1 MPNLILAST
10 SPWRR
15 ALLEKLGIPFECA
28 APDIDETPQ
37 PGESPRHLVLRL
49 AQEKAQ
55 CLAARYPNYSVSLA
69 QLIIPAADLSEQIST
84 AGTEASGTSNMKFA
98 LNGALTIGTL
108 DGANVEM
115 LEHVGEENIFIFG
128 NTTEEV
134 EALRAGGYKP
144 RDYYEQDEELREVLT
159 QIATGV
165 FNPDEPGRY
174 RDLVDSLINFGD
186 HYQVLADYRSYVDCQ
201 DKVDE
206 LYRHPEEWTTKAMH
220 NIANMGYFSSD
231 RTIKEY
237 AETIWH
243 IDPVRL

>member
-1 MPNLILAST
+1 MAKHIIHLINDVA
-10 SPWRR
+10 
-15 ALLEKLGIPFECA
+15 KVVNQD
-28 APDIDETPQ
+28 PDIGDK
-37 PGESPRHLVLRL
+37 LKVVFI
-49 AQEKAQ
+49 
-55 CLAARYPNYSVSLA
+55 PNYSVSLA

-115 LEHVGEENIFIFG
+115 LEHVGAENIFIFG
-128 NTTEEV
+128 NTAEEV
-134 EALRAGGYKP
+134 EALRKQGYSP
-144 RDYYEQDEELREVLT
+144 REYYEEDEELRQVLT

-165 FNPDEPGRY
+165 FNPEEPGRY

-206 LYRHPEEWTTKAMH
+206 LYRQQEKWTSAAMH

-237 AETIWH
+237 AENIWH